1 MSTKNVLT
9 ILLRWRPL
17 VALFAA
23 IALSCILVLPSFAEA
38 VTTTRQEVTFAQATP
53 CTGELITFTGE
64 IHGIFRTTSLDESGR
79 FQEIFHIQFH
89 GKGTG
94 DSGTEYIFNDEITQD
109 ANGQVGMENTF
120 VQSFNIIAKGSA
132 PNLTL
137 FMQGHMTVNAN
148 GSVTAFFDQFREICR
163 G

>member
-1 MSTKNVLT
+1 MHKKS
-9 ILLRWRPL
+9 LLNLLLNRRVL
-17 VALFAA
+17 VALLSAV
-23 IALSCILVLPSFAEA
+23 ALSCALVLPSFAEA
-38 VTTTRQEVTFAQATP
+38 VTNTRQAVTFEQATP

-64 IHGIFRTTSLDESGR
+64 IHGIFRTTSIDENGR
-79 FQEIFHIQFH
+79 FQEIFKTQFH

-94 DSGTEYIFNDEITQD
+94 TSGTEYIFNDEITQD
-109 ANGQVGMENTF
+109 ANGQVGMEITF
-120 VQSFNIIAKGSA
+120 VQSFNILARGSA

-148 GSVTAFFDQFREICR
+148 GEVTAFFDQFREICR